1 MVDCHYEDYLNLFLD
16 DITDA
21 VTFYA
26 SSVKG
31 IKASDVPTRVER
43 ALAFLKG
50 EDTPDWHQL
59 SELNHDQFMS
69 AAESAKASKAEL
81 ATQRAVLTDGMS
93 AAARAAHSTLLR
105 DLGQQAQQEQT
116 VKRDMD
122 IAQAP
127 IYLSLMPACSQI
139 RSPEMVA
146 AIGDKAVR
154 TMYLIL
160 SQHAPLPAHLA
171 PTFDASL
178 GRMSFSGSCT
188 PLIMHH
194 KVIQVFSARNVLFPT
209 TEPIAEAERNRIFC
223 VVLMNS
229 HNPAGKAFTDMELA
243 RSLNGSKSLRLL
255 SALETATL
263 IHEHLIS
270 FPAPVPSK
278 PKGGAG
284 IVGSPQ
290 GAPPALPGSGG
301 LSSGRGRRGSGGQG
315 GGRRGAPTVPVAAPV
330 PVAAQAPAPPPASGG
345 AAPTMYKGKHVVMHP
360 KCFLTS
366 FCRKCDVFGH
376 HVIHCGAAER
386 ADMPV
391 GGFVKASRPTPLLP
405 RIRADP
411 VPLLRRVP
419 QPLRHPGRW
428 HGRPGLA

>member
-1 MVDCHYEDYLNLFLD
+1 MENRPKFPLRPTDLALHPCVHCHSDMVDCHYEEYINRFLD

-21 VTFYA
+21 ETIYA

-31 IKASDVPTRVER
+31 IQAPDVATRLAR

-178 GRMSFSGSCT
+178 GRMSFSGPCD
-188 PLIMHH
+188 PLTMHH
-194 KVIQVFSARNVLFPT
+194 KVFQVLSARNVLFPT
-209 TEPIAEAERNRIFC
+209 TDPIAEAERNRIFC
-223 VVLMNS
+223 GVLTNS

-301 LSSGRGRRGSGGQG
+301 LPSGRGRRGSGGQG
-315 GGRRGAPTVPVAAPV
+315 GSRHGAPTVPVAAPI
-330 PVAAQAPAPPPASGG
+330 PAAAQAPAPPPRLRGRRAHHVQRETRRDAPKVCPDLILPQVRRLRPPRDPLRGSRACGHARG
-345 AAPTMYKGKHVVMHP
+345 RLRQGKPPHPAAAPHP
-360 KCFLTS
+360 C
-366 FCRKCDVFGH
+366 
-376 HVIHCGAAER
+376 
-386 ADMPV
+386 
-391 GGFVKASRPTPLLP
+391 
-405 RIRADP
+405 
-411 VPLLRRVP
+411 
-419 QPLRHPGRW
+419 
-428 HGRPGLA
+428 